1 MSYVSMSGLALE
13 ISMIFSA
20 KLKAK
25 VHDNEKP
32 TSLSGVVGNMEAGFP
47 GFG

>member
-1 MSYVSMSGLALE
+1 MSGLALE

-25 VHDNEKP
+25 VHDNDEKP
-32 TSLSGVVGNMEAGFP
+32 TGLSGVVGNMEAGFL